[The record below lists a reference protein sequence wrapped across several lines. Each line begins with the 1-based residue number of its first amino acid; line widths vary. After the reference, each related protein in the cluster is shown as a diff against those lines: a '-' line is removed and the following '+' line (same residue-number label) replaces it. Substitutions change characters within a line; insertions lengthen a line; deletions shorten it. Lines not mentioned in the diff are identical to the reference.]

1 MKLPFQHVSNFK
13 SAEDLVIFADK
24 NDLVVDVG
32 NLKND
37 GWGQEFKLAILENSI
52 RLISAGPNGRF

>member
-52 RLISAGPNGRF
+52 RLISAGPN